1 MTALSVNVNKIA
13 LLRNARGRDFPNVL
27 RFVGRLLELGVA
39 GITVH
44 PRPDGR
50 HITRDDALAIGRYL
64 RSRPE
69 VEYNIE
75 GYPSAAFLELALRAE
90 PDQCTLVPDAPEQLT
105 SDHGWDAAR
114 HRDLL
119 AGALERL
126 RAAGARGSLFVDPEP
141 AAAAAAAAAG
151 AERVELYTEEYARSF
166 GTASQARALE
176 RYARTAAA
184 AAAAGAGV
192 NAGHDLDLRNLGPFL
207 EAVPDVLEVSIGH
220 ALVVEAIELG
230 IGEVVRRY
238 LAIAAGG

>member
-27 RFVGRLLELGVA
+27 RFVERLLELGVA

-50 HITRDDALAIGRYL
+50 HITREDALTLGGYL
-64 RSRPE
+64 KFRPD

-75 GYPSAAFLELALRAE
+75 GYPSEAFLDLVRRAE

-126 RAAGARGSLFVDPEP
+126 RAAGVRGSVFVDPDP

-151 AERVELYTEEYARSF
+151 AERVELHTEEYARCF
-166 GTASQARALE
+166 GNVFRRQALE
-176 RYARTAAA
+176 RCAAA
-184 AAAAGAGV
+184 AAAARAAGAGV

-207 EAVPDVLEVSIGH
+207 DAVPDVLEVSVGH

-238 LAIAAGG
+238 LAIAAGE